1 MVTPDCVLVIAPV
14 VVAVVVAVPE
24 VVVDGV
30 EPELDSV
37 VTVAPTEKEGV
48 EDKTWLIFAIATNSM
63 VYLASSA
70 AL

>member
-1 MVTPDCVLVIAPV
+1 MVTPACVLLIAPV
-14 VVAVVVAVPE
+14 VVRVPE

-30 EPELDSV
+30 ELELDSV

-48 EDKTWLIFAIATNSM
+48 EEKTWLIFAIATNSM

>member
-1 MVTPDCVLVIAPV
+1 
-14 VVAVVVAVPE
+14 VPE